1 MDLAINMKAVLVAS
15 YFTALSLQVD
25 PGGDDESYE
34 YADEKEIDSRENEEK
49 GVDDGDRLVGGKIT
63 NTRIFPFVVGW
74 NQYGFPGQMSC
85 SGSLI
90 TPTYFLSAA
99 HCNNILIA
107 ENKDKIDEYREK
119 CVQAT
124 ERNEMYKVAS
134 PMPGLRRAIEFHLKC
149 RWLKRS
155 DAFEI
160 ISTPPGKAWLG
171 VNNINQKRVNPRREE
186 VHIKRHIRHA
196 KTYRG
201 GGTYGHF
208 GGHDITLLELDRP
221 IVGFR
226 TACLPS
232 PSFDDIRGGHDDT
245 ILAGYGRY
253 QRTGGRTCETN
264 RFGPMKFHYCD
275 KTYGTGQDACIKTD
289 PPPQSKE
296 CESFFNHLDTP
307 DTVPS
312 NKEEIV
318 IQREG
323 QKDVMCYPKHN
334 PENEEHGWCHTK
346 GNYYEVGRENSHE
359 KSWGFCGKDCYLDE
373 DAPQTGILRM
383 KEHIHILSDK
393 LCESYLDISLQYK
406 PQVRPRII
414 CVAQQHHWKEDV
426 YKKVATPSSNRRSGR
441 SDSVSYRKVES
452 EKKGFRRSGFTPKTE
467 RYGRT
472 SYVASVGTCQGDSG
486 GPSFVE
492 ESKNRYVVTGVVSGG
507 RGTLGECG
515 GINNPIHY
523 VRVKR
528 FTRWIVE
535 NIENEARRE
544 LCWNK
549 AFQDRLNNDIANR
562 KPRREKPYRRT

>member
-1 MDLAINMKAVLVAS
+1 MDSAINMKAVLVAS

-25 PGGDDESYE
+25 PGGESYE
-34 YADEKEIDSRENEEK
+34 YQDEKEVDAKEKENEEK
-49 GVDDGDRLVGGKIT
+49 GDGDGDRLVGGKIT

-107 ENKDKIDEYREK
+107 ENKDKIDEYRER
-119 CVQAT
+119 CAQAT
-124 ERNEMYKVAS
+124 QRGEEYKVS
-134 PMPGLRRAIEFHLKC
+134 MPMPGRRSNEFSLKC
-149 RWLKRS
+149 RWLKKS

-160 ISTPPGKAWLG
+160 IATPPGKAWLG
-171 VNNINQKRVNPRREE
+171 VNNINQQRVNPRREE

-196 KTYRG
+196 NTYRG
-201 GGTYGHF
+201 GGTYGFF

-221 IVGFR
+221 IHGFR

-296 CESFFNHLDTP
+296 CESFFDDLETP

-312 NKEEIV
+312 NMEEIR

-323 QKDVMCYPKHN
+323 KKDVMCYPKHN
-334 PENEEHGWCHTK
+334 PVDPEHGWCHTK
-346 GNYYEVGRENSHE
+346 GNYYEVGNENSHE
-359 KSWGFCGKDCYLDE
+359 KSWGFCGKECYLDG
-373 DAPQTGILRM
+373 DVPQTGILRM

-393 LCESYLDISLQYK
+393 LCENYLDISLQYK
-406 PQVRPRII
+406 PKVRPRII
-414 CVAQQHHWKEDV
+414 CVAQQHHWKEEV
-426 YKKVATPSSNRRSGR
+426 FEKVAASGKNRRGGGS
-441 SDSVSYRKVES
+441 SYRKVES
-452 EKKGFRRSGFTPKTE
+452 EKKGFKRSGFTPKTE

-535 NIENEARRE
+535 NIESEARTA

-549 AFQDRLNNDIANR
+549 AFQERLNNENPSGKR
-562 KPRREKPYRRT
+562 RREKPYRRT